1 MEKTLTDEQLMEA
14 VRGGEL
20 NKASLL
26 FDRYHKHLYNFF
38 VKITMDRDLGHDLT
52 QNVFMRMIHYKHTY
66 QTGAVF
72 KSWIF
77 RIARNIYADHY
88 RKNKVMYSDDN
99 LEIMDQQ
106 LTAVDDQMVDDERQ
120 KLLYIALYKLKPEQ
134 KEILMLSKFQKLKYE
149 EIASIYETS
158 VGAIK
163 TKVHRALGQLKENY
177 LELEKI

>member
-20 NKASLL
+20 NKASQL

-38 VKITMDRDLGHDLT
+38 VKITMDKDLGHDLT

-88 RKNKVMYSDDN
+88 RKNRMMFSDDN
-99 LEIMDQQ
+99 LEIMDRKM
-106 LTAVDDQMVDDERQ
+106 TAIDDQMVEDERQ

-163 TKVHRALGQLKENY
+163 TKVHRALGKLKENY

>member
-20 NKASLL
+20 NNASLL

-38 VKITMDRDLGHDLT
+38 VKITSDRDLGHDLT

-66 QTGAVF
+66 QNGAVF

-88 RKNKVMYSDDN
+88 RKNRMMYSDDN
-99 LEIMDQQ
+99 LEIVDEK
-106 LTAVDDQMVDDERQ
+106 LTSIDEQMVEDEKQ

-134 KEILMLSKFQKLKYE
+134 KEILLMSKFQKMKYE
-149 EIASIYETS
+149 EIAGIYDTT